1 MLYHVWWCLPEN
13 VSLPVAFVVLALS
26 QIFYAGY
33 QKIFS
38 RVLADT
44 LVSSGGSWRP
54 SSEAFCQATTDL
66 LTETRNCAWKVS
78 GTQLGTV
85 SPATLQ
91 MNHSC
96 LQRCSFVI
104 HSLLTISFA
113 LVTLCWKWNCS
124 CEADMPLG
132 IDIFA
137 NKGGKYS
144 MCIVFVWY
152 FSVIIFV
159 LVLFRPPPLFRVDAD
174 KGFNYSFADEAFVC
188 QKKNHLQV
196 FDRTKVIYGKYLFW
210 FVSLFMIEHYQF
222 MPFKCTD

>member
-26 QIFYAGY
+26 PIFYPGY

-38 RVLADT
+38 YVLADT
-44 LVSSGGSWRP
+44 LVSLGGSWRP
-54 SSEAFCQATTDL
+54 SSEAFCQATID

-104 HSLLTISFA
+104 HSLFTISFA

-124 CEADMPLG
+124 CESDMPLG
-132 IDIFA
+132 IDIFG